1 MTEPTKRGHQVT
13 RSFESELEAIERWN
27 PLVEAFVDWC
37 PATAARRAAAAISGP
52 LSGWSVVVK
61 DIIDLAAEPTRCNAD
76 FIPAQPAPKH
86 AAIVDCLVRLGAF
99 ILAKSVTTTFAYLDP
114 GPTRN
119 PWNLE
124 HTPGGSS
131 SGSAAAV
138 ACGLARLAL
147 GSQTVGSVN
156 RPASYCGVVGFKPTY
171 GRIPTEGVFPFSPS
185 VDTMGFFTRHVGDMQ
200 AVFEA
205 VVQESAVRNP
215 SVPLKVAVVTNLGC
229 EAADPEMID
238 AVQAVAGKL
247 RHAGHRVCSL
257 ELPAF
262 VKKAYE
268 LHFLLIRSEVA
279 DVHREYFRQYG
290 SGYRPRLRE
299 AIERGQQV
307 TSQQLQGIQKHRKKT
322 ITAFDQLLDDN
333 DIWLLPSAA
342 GIAPRGLD
350 STGDPRMNLLA
361 TYTGVPALTL
371 PVALGEHG
379 LPLGVQVIGRRMN
392 DRALLAAGAV
402 IEQLIGFEHQPRLPG
417 ASG

>member
-27 PLVEAFVDWC
+27 PLVEAFIDWC
-37 PATAARRAAAAISGP
+37 PATAARRAAAAIRGP

-86 AAIVDCLVRLGAF
+86 AEIVDCLVRLGAF

-247 RHAGHRVCSL
+247 RHAGHRICHSSCRHL
-257 ELPAF
+257 
-262 VKKAYE
+262 
-268 LHFLLIRSEVA
+268 
-279 DVHREYFRQYG
+279 
-290 SGYRPRLRE
+290 
-299 AIERGQQV
+299 
-307 TSQQLQGIQKHRKKT
+307 
-322 ITAFDQLLDDN
+322 
-333 DIWLLPSAA
+333 
-342 GIAPRGLD
+342 
-350 STGDPRMNLLA
+350 
-361 TYTGVPALTL
+361 
-371 PVALGEHG
+371 
-379 LPLGVQVIGRRMN
+379 
-392 DRALLAAGAV
+392 
-402 IEQLIGFEHQPRLPG
+402 
-417 ASG
+417 